1 MADKLEEAFS
11 NATRLLF
18 GKPLSPIAKY
28 EKWLSQRVPRGRR
41 VKSCFGTGE
50 AYLPDYGFFRKMPQ
64 TKVASLEDEAKA
76 SQPLLKSAEG
86 VSLSGI
92 RQAVAAGAYFVP
104 TYSQGNNI
112 GVEDSFGYID
122 CLNVKHAFDPFTSKN
137 CAYALS
143 IMEAEGSFGLH
154 RCKAPKFSIHL
165 YNCWNVQRCFEMDS
179 ANNCSDSMFCHN
191 VENLQNCLFCFNVK
205 SKRHAI
211 GNVEVGKEKY
221 FEFRAKLCAEMVRQL
236 EASGKVAFDIYD
248 VLGRKG

>member
-11 NATRLLF
+11 NTTRLLF

-28 EKWLSQRVPRGRR
+28 EKWLAQRVPSGRR
-41 VKSCFGTGE
+41 VKSCLGTGQ
-50 AYLPDYGFFRKMPQ
+50 AYLPDYGYFRKMPHA
-64 TKVASLEDEAKA
+64 KVASLEDIAKA
-76 SQPLLKSAEG
+76 SQPLIKGPDSI
-86 VSLSGI
+86 SLAGM
-92 RQAVAAGAYFVP
+92 RQAIAAGAYFVP

-143 IMEAEGSFGLH
+143 IMDAEGSFGLH
-154 RCKAPKFSIHL
+154 RCKSPKFSIHL

-179 ANNCSDSMFCHN
+179 ANSCADSMFCHN

-205 SKRHAI
+205 SKRYAI
-211 GNVEVGKEKY
+211 GNAEVGKEKY
-221 FEFRAKLCAEMVRQL
+221 EEFRKQLLARMLAGL
-236 EASGKVAFDIYD
+236 EAKGAVPFDIYS
-248 VLGRKG
+248 VLGKG